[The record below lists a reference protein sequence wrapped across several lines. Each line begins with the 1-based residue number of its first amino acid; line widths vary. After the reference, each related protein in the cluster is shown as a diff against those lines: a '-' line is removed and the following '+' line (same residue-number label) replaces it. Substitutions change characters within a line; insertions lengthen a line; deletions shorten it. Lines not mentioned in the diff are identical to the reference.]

1 MTDFINPRLLVEFP
15 QTPLRKA
22 VDTILQ
28 QMADAGYCT
37 DVIWYYQR
45 SYRRILAFAENRGI
59 KDYSPAFYNECLEAF
74 AQEIAKR
81 PAGTKTLL
89 WKVRRALHK
98 LHDFTLYHRWSADAI
113 QIPSSDVPAAFTDGF
128 HAFIK
133 YWETEHC
140 VAAKT
145 LAYGK
150 RYISQFL
157 CFLAQNNIQQWS
169 GLYSSVFSEFFT
181 NFTNWSPRSL
191 DTLTT
196 YIRLFMRFLF
206 MRGITTKEWEKF
218 IPSFR
223 PFADQRL
230 PSVWPRGTFEKILSV
245 VDRSTVQGK
254 RDYTILLL
262 AYRLGLRAGDIR
274 ALQLEH
280 LQWQESR
287 IELVQHKTGRQV
299 VLPLTEEVGTAL
311 IDYLK
316 NGRPTTKYRE
326 VLLRVIAPFQPLKYS
341 NLYNQLDRYRRLA
354 GITLPA
360 GVSRGLH
367 SLRHTLAS
375 ELQASAVPLETI
387 AGILGHVSMNSTR
400 IYARVDLEQ
409 LRTAAL
415 DPEEVS
421 YA

>member
-1 MTDFINPRLLVEFP
+1 MTDYINPRSLVEYP
-15 QTPLRKA
+15 QTQLRKA

-28 QMADAGYCT
+28 QMADAGYCAG
-37 DVIWYYQR
+37 VIKYYR
-45 SYRRILAFAENRGI
+45 YSYRRILAFAENQGI
-59 KDYSPAFYNECLEAF
+59 TAYSPAFGNTFLRAF
-74 AQEIAKR
+74 ARDISKR
-81 PAGTKTLL
+81 PVHTKTLL
-89 WKVRRALHK
+89 CKARKALQK

-113 QIPSSDVPAAFTDGF
+113 KVPTMDVPAAFADDF
-128 HAFIK
+128 HAFLE
-133 YWETEHC
+133 YWETERC

-145 LAYGK
+145 LANSK
-150 RYISQFL
+150 RYIPRFL
-157 CFLAQNNIQQWS
+157 RFLDQCSIQQWS
-169 GLYSSVFSEFFT
+169 GLYPAVFSEFFT
-181 NFTNWSPRSL
+181 TFPIWSPRSL
-191 DTLTT
+191 DSLTA

-206 MRGITTKEWEKF
+206 MRGMTSTNWEKF

-230 PSVWPRGTFEKILSV
+230 PQVWPRGTVDKILSV
-245 VDRSTVQGK
+245 IDRSTVQGK
-254 RDYTILLL
+254 RDYAILSL

-280 LQWQESR
+280 LRWQESH
-287 IELVQHKTGRQV
+287 IEFVQHKTGRRL
-299 VLPLTEEVGTAL
+299 VLPITEEVGTAL

-316 NGRPTTKYRE
+316 NGRPVTEYRE
-326 VLLRVIAPFQPLKYS
+326 VFLRVIAPHRPFKQLS
-341 NLYNQLDRYRRLA
+341 LYNQLERYRRLA
-354 GITLPA
+354 GVTLPDGA
-360 GVSRGLH
+360 ARGLH

-375 ELQASAVPLETI
+375 ELQAAEVPLETI
-387 AGILGHVSMNSTR
+387 AEILGHVSMDSTR